1 MTENEACEACRFWM
15 KSYRLYSSLL
25 SMYSCRNA
33 SMFGVPDG
41 VIEPNRVVVARFS
54 VFSFDFGIRAR
65 K

>member
-1 MTENEACEACRFWM
+1 M

-54 VFSFDFGIRAR
+54 IFQF
-65 K
+65 